1 MERKMKLVNFL
12 YKGEKNIGALLDDGV
27 CSFKSISDK
36 YSISM
41 LEFIEQIHE
50 LSPEVSNF
58 IDSNPEVIPLS
69 EIEFLPVIERPGK
82 VLAVGLNYKDHAKET
97 GMDLPEVPMIF
108 TKQSTSVLGH
118 QGEIH
123 KPKVSDAVDYEGEM
137 AFVIGKKC
145 RHVSKEEALDVIAG
159 VTICNDVSVRDW
171 QIASPTFTMGKSFD
185 THCPIGPYIVT
196 MDEISDIHNL
206 KIKTYVNDELRQDSC
221 TDQLI
226 FDCFD
231 LIEHITKAFT
241 LEPGDIIATGTSSG
255 VGVVLGKY
263 LIPNDVVRI
272 ELENVGTLENKVV
285 LEP

>member
-1 MERKMKLVNFL
+1 MKLVNFL
-12 YKGEKNIGALLDDGV
+12 YKGEKNIGAFLDNGV

-36 YSISM
+36 YSMSM
-41 LEFIEQIHE
+41 LEFIEQIDA
-50 LSPEVSNF
+50 LSTEVTKF
-58 IDSNPEVIPLS
+58 INSNPEVIPLS

-82 VLAVGLNYKDHAKET
+82 VLAVGLNYKDHVKET
-97 GMDLPEVPMIF
+97 GRDLPKVPMIF

-145 RHVSKEEALDVIAG
+145 RHVSKEDALDVIAG

-185 THCPIGPYIVT
+185 THCPIGPYIAT
-196 MDEISDIHNL
+196 MDEISNIHNL

-263 LIPNDVVRI
+263 LVPNDVVRI

>member
-1 MERKMKLVNFL
+1 MKLVNFL

-36 YSISM
+36 YSMSM
-41 LEFIEQIHE
+41 MEFIEQIDD
-50 LSPEVSNF
+50 LSPKVSKF
-58 IDSNPEVIPLS
+58 INSNPEVIPLS

-97 GMDLPEVPMIF
+97 GMDLPKVPMIF

-145 RHVSKEEALDVIAG
+145 RHVNKEDALDVIAG

-263 LIPNDVVRI
+263 LVPNDVVRI
-272 ELENVGTLENKVV
+272 ELEKVGTLENKVI

>member
-1 MERKMKLVNFL
+1 MKLVNFL
-12 YKGEKNIGALLDDGV
+12 FKGEKNVGALLDDGV

-36 YSISM
+36 YSMSM
-41 LEFIEQIHE
+41 MEFIEQIDD
-50 LSPEVSNF
+50 LSPKVSKF
-58 IDSNPEVIPLS
+58 INSNPEVIPLS

-97 GMDLPEVPMIF
+97 GMDLPKVPMIF

-145 RHVSKEEALDVIAG
+145 RHVSKEDALDVIAG

-206 KIKTYVNDELRQDSC
+206 KIKTFVNDELRQDSC

-263 LIPNDVVRI
+263 LVPNDVVRI

>member
-1 MERKMKLVNFL
+1 MKLVNFL
-12 YKGEKNIGALLDDGV
+12 FKGEKNVGALLDDGV

-41 LEFIEQIHE
+41 LEFIEQIDE
-50 LSPEVSNF
+50 LSPEVSKF

-69 EIEFLPVIERPGK
+69 EIDFLPVIERPGK

-145 RHVSKEEALDVIAG
+145 RHVSKEDALDVIAG

-206 KIKTYVNDELRQDSC
+206 QIKTYVNDELRQDSC

-263 LIPNDVVRI
+263 LVPNDVVKI
-272 ELENVGTLENKVV
+272 ELENVGTLENKVI

>member
-1 MERKMKLVNFL
+1 MKLVNFL
-12 YKGEKNIGALLDDGV
+12 YKGEKNIGAFLDDGI
-27 CSFKSISDK
+27 CTFKSISDK
-36 YSISM
+36 YSMSM
-41 LEFIEQIHE
+41 LKFIEQIDA
-50 LSPEVSNF
+50 LSPEVSKF
-58 IDSNPEVIPLS
+58 INSNPEVIPLS

-97 GMDLPEVPMIF
+97 GRDLPKVPMIF

-145 RHVSKEEALDVIAG
+145 RHISKEDALDVIAG

-185 THCPIGPYIVT
+185 THCPIGPFIAT
-196 MDEISDIHNL
+196 MDEISDIHKL

>member
-1 MERKMKLVNFL
+1 MKLVNFL
-12 YKGEKNIGALLDDGV
+12 FKGEKNVGALLDDGV

-41 LEFIEQIHE
+41 LEFIEQIDK
-50 LSPEVSNF
+50 LSPEVSKF

-69 EIEFLPVIERPGK
+69 KIEFLPVIERPGK

-145 RHVSKEEALDVIAG
+145 RHVSKEDALDVIAG

-263 LIPNDVVRI
+263 LVPNDVVRI

>member
-1 MERKMKLVNFL
+1 MKLVNFL
-12 YKGEKNIGALLDDGV
+12 FKGEKYVGALLDDGV
-27 CSFKSISDK
+27 CLFKSISDK

-41 LEFIEQIHE
+41 LEFIEQIDE
-50 LSPEVSNF
+50 LSPEVSKF

-145 RHVSKEEALDVIAG
+145 RHVSKEDALDVIAG

-263 LIPNDVVRI
+263 LVPNDVVRI
-272 ELENVGTLENKVV
+272 ELENVGTLENKVI

>member
-1 MERKMKLVNFL
+1 MKLVNFL
-12 YKGEKNIGALLDDGV
+12 FKGEKNVGALLDDGV

-50 LSPEVSNF
+50 LSPEVSKF

-263 LIPNDVVRI
+263 LIPNDVVKI
-272 ELENVGTLENKVV
+272 ELENVGTLENKVI

>member
-1 MERKMKLVNFL
+1 MKLVNFL
-12 YKGEKNIGALLDDGV
+12 FKGEKNVGALLDDGV

-50 LSPEVSNF
+50 LSPEVSKF

-263 LIPNDVVRI
+263 LVPNDVVRI

>member
-1 MERKMKLVNFL
+1 MKLVNFL
-12 YKGEKNIGALLDDGV
+12 YKGEKNVGALLDDGV

-41 LEFIEQIHE
+41 LEFIEQIDK
-50 LSPEVSNF
+50 LSPEVSKF

-69 EIEFLPVIERPGK
+69 KIEFLPVIERPGK

-145 RHVSKEEALDVIAG
+145 RHVSKEDALDVIAG

-263 LIPNDVVRI
+263 LVPNDVVRI
-272 ELENVGTLENKVV
+272 ELENVGTLENKVI

>member
-1 MERKMKLVNFL
+1 MKLVNFL
-12 YKGEKNIGALLDDGV
+12 FKGEKNVGALLDDGV

-41 LEFIEQIHE
+41 LEFIEQIDE
-50 LSPEVSNF
+50 LSPEVSKF

-145 RHVSKEEALDVIAG
+145 RHVSKEDALDVIAG

-263 LIPNDVVRI
+263 LVPNDVVKI
-272 ELENVGTLENKVV
+272 ELENVGTLENKVI

>member
-1 MERKMKLVNFL
+1 MKLVNFL
-12 YKGEKNIGALLDDGV
+12 FKGEKNVGALVDDGV

-41 LEFIEQIHE
+41 TEFIEQIHE
-50 LSPEVSNF
+50 LSPEVSKF

-82 VLAVGLNYKDHAKET
+82 VLAVGLNYRDHAKET

-206 KIKTYVNDELRQDSC
+206 KIKTYVNDELRQNSC

-263 LIPNDVVRI
+263 LIPNDVVKI
-272 ELENVGTLENKVV
+272 ELENVGTLENKVI

>member
-1 MERKMKLVNFL
+1 MKLVNFL

-36 YSISM
+36 YSMSM
-41 LEFIEQIHE
+41 LEFVEQMDD
-50 LSPEVSNF
+50 LSPKVSKF
-58 IDSNPEVIPLS
+58 INPNPEVIPLS
-69 EIEFLPVIERPGK
+69 KIEFLPVIERPGK

-145 RHVSKEEALDVIAG
+145 RHVKKEDALDVIAG

-263 LIPNDVVRI
+263 LVPNDVVRI
-272 ELENVGTLENKVV
+272 ELENVGTLENKVI

>member
-1 MERKMKLVNFL
+1 MKLVNFL

-36 YSISM
+36 YSMPM
-41 LEFIEQIHE
+41 LEFIEQIDD
-50 LSPEVSNF
+50 LSPKVSKF
-58 IDSNPEVIPLS
+58 INSNPEVIPLS

-97 GMDLPEVPMIF
+97 GMDLPKVPMIF

-145 RHVSKEEALDVIAG
+145 RHVSKEDALDVIAG

-185 THCPIGPYIVT
+185 THCPIGPYIAT

-263 LIPNDVVRI
+263 LVPNDVVRI

>member
-1 MERKMKLVNFL
+1 MKLVNFL
-12 YKGEKNIGALLDDGV
+12 FKGEKNVGALVDDGV

-50 LSPEVSNF
+50 LSPEVSKF

-272 ELENVGTLENKVV
+272 ELENVGTLENKVI

>member
-1 MERKMKLVNFL
+1 MKLVNFL
-12 YKGEKNIGALLDDGV
+12 YKGEKNVGALLDDGV

-50 LSPEVSNF
+50 LSPEVSKF

-206 KIKTYVNDELRQDSC
+206 KIKTYVNDELRQNSC

-272 ELENVGTLENKVV
+272 ELENVGTLENKVI

>member
-1 MERKMKLVNFL
+1 MKLVNFL
-12 YKGEKNIGALLDDGV
+12 YKGEKNVGALLDDGV

-206 KIKTYVNDELRQDSC
+206 KIKTYVNDELRQNSC

-272 ELENVGTLENKVV
+272 ELENVGTLENKVI

>member
-1 MERKMKLVNFL
+1 MKLVNFL
-12 YKGEKNIGALLDDGV
+12 FKGEKNVGALVDDGV

-50 LSPEVSNF
+50 LSPEVSKF

-145 RHVSKEEALDVIAG
+145 RHVSKEDALDVIAG

-263 LIPNDVVRI
+263 LVPNDVVRI

>member
-1 MERKMKLVNFL
+1 MKLVNFL
-12 YKGEKNIGALLDDGV
+12 FKGEKNIGALLDDGV

-41 LEFIEQIHE
+41 LEFIEQIDD
-50 LSPEVSNF
+50 LSPKVSKF
-58 IDSNPEVIPLS
+58 INLNPEVIPLS
-69 EIEFLPVIERPGK
+69 DIEFLPVIERPGK

-97 GMDLPEVPMIF
+97 GMDLPKVPMIF

-145 RHVSKEEALDVIAG
+145 RHVSKEDALDVIAG

-263 LIPNDVVRI
+263 LVPNDVVRI

>member
-1 MERKMKLVNFL
+1 MKLVNFL

-36 YSISM
+36 YSMSM
-41 LEFIEQIHE
+41 LEFIEQMDD
-50 LSPEVSNF
+50 LSPKVSKF
-58 IDSNPEVIPLS
+58 INSNPEVIPLS

-97 GMDLPEVPMIF
+97 GMDLPKVPMIF

-145 RHVSKEEALDVIAG
+145 RHVSKEDALDVIAG

-196 MDEISDIHNL
+196 IDEISDIHNL

-263 LIPNDVVRI
+263 LVPNDVVRI

>member
-1 MERKMKLVNFL
+1 MKLVNFL

-36 YSISM
+36 YSMSM
-41 LEFIEQIHE
+41 MEFIDQIDD
-50 LSPEVSNF
+50 LSPKVSKF
-58 IDSNPEVIPLS
+58 INSNPEVIPLS

-97 GMDLPEVPMIF
+97 GMDLPKVPMIF

-145 RHVSKEEALDVIAG
+145 RHVSKEDALDVIAG

-263 LIPNDVVRI
+263 LVPNDVVRI

>member
-1 MERKMKLVNFL
+1 MKLVNFL
-12 YKGEKNIGALLDDGV
+12 FKGEKNVGALLDDGV

-41 LEFIEQIHE
+41 LEFIEQIDK
-50 LSPEVSNF
+50 LSPEVSKF

-69 EIEFLPVIERPGK
+69 KIEFLPVIERPGK

-145 RHVSKEEALDVIAG
+145 RHVSKEDALDVIAG

-263 LIPNDVVRI
+263 LVPNDVVRI
-272 ELENVGTLENKVV
+272 ELENVGTLENKVI

>member
-1 MERKMKLVNFL
+1 MKLVNFL

-41 LEFIEQIHE
+41 LEFVEQMDD
-50 LSPEVSNF
+50 LSPKVSKF
-58 IDSNPEVIPLS
+58 INSNPEVIPLS

-145 RHVSKEEALDVIAG
+145 RHVSKEDALDVIAG

-255 VGVVLGKY
+255 VGVILGKY
-263 LIPNDVVRI
+263 LVPDDIVRI
-272 ELENVGTLENKVV
+272 ELEQVGTLENKVI

>member
-1 MERKMKLVNFL
+1 MKLVNFL
-12 YKGEKNIGALLDDGV
+12 YKGENSIGALLDDGV

-36 YSISM
+36 YSMSM
-41 LEFIEQIHE
+41 LEFIEQLDN
-50 LSPEVSNF
+50 LSPEASKF
-58 IDSNPEVIPLS
+58 INSNPEVIPLS

-97 GMDLPEVPMIF
+97 GMDLPKVPMIF

-263 LIPNDVVRI
+263 LVPNDVVRI

>member
-1 MERKMKLVNFL
+1 MKLVNFL

-36 YSISM
+36 YSMSM
-41 LEFIEQIHE
+41 MEFIEQIDD
-50 LSPEVSNF
+50 LSPKVSKF
-58 IDSNPEVIPLS
+58 INSNPEVIPLS

-97 GMDLPEVPMIF
+97 GMDLPKVPMIF

-145 RHVSKEEALDVIAG
+145 RHVSKEDALDVIAG

-263 LIPNDVVRI
+263 LVPNDVVRI
-272 ELENVGTLENKVV
+272 QLENVGTLENKVV

>member
-1 MERKMKLVNFL
+1 MKLVNFL

-36 YSISM
+36 YSMPM
-41 LEFIEQIHE
+41 LEFIEQIDD
-50 LSPEVSNF
+50 LSPKVSIF
-58 IDSNPEVIPLS
+58 INSNPEVIPLS

-97 GMDLPEVPMIF
+97 GMDLPKVPMIF

-145 RHVSKEEALDVIAG
+145 RHVSKEDALDVIAG

-263 LIPNDVVRI
+263 LVPNDVVRI

>member
-1 MERKMKLVNFL
+1 MKLVNFL
-12 YKGEKNIGALLDDGV
+12 FKGEKNVGALLDNGV

-41 LEFIEQIHE
+41 LEFIEQIDE
-50 LSPEVSNF
+50 LSPEVSKF

-69 EIEFLPVIERPGK
+69 EIDFLPVIERPGK

-145 RHVSKEEALDVIAG
+145 RHVSKEDALDVIAG

-263 LIPNDVVRI
+263 LVPNDVVKI
-272 ELENVGTLENKVV
+272 ELENVGTLENKVI

>member
-1 MERKMKLVNFL
+1 MKLVNFL
-12 YKGEKNIGALLDDGV
+12 YKGEKNVGALVDDGV

-272 ELENVGTLENKVV
+272 ELENVGTLENKVI

>member
-1 MERKMKLVNFL
+1 MKLVNFL
-12 YKGEKNIGALLDDGV
+12 FKGEKNVGALVDDGV

-50 LSPEVSNF
+50 LSPEVSKF

-263 LIPNDVVRI
+263 LIPNDVVKI
-272 ELENVGTLENKVV
+272 ELENVGTLENKVI

>member
-1 MERKMKLVNFL
+1 MKLVNFL
-12 YKGEKNIGALLDDGV
+12 FKGEQNVGALVDDGV

-82 VLAVGLNYKDHAKET
+82 VLAVGLNYRDHAKET

-145 RHVSKEEALDVIAG
+145 RHVSKEDALDVIAG

-263 LIPNDVVRI
+263 LVPNDVVRI
-272 ELENVGTLENKVV
+272 ELENVGTLENKVI

>member
-1 MERKMKLVNFL
+1 MKLVNFL
-12 YKGEKNIGALLDDGV
+12 FKGEKNVGALLDDGV

-41 LEFIEQIHE
+41 LEFIEQIDE
-50 LSPEVSNF
+50 LSPEVSKF

-145 RHVSKEEALDVIAG
+145 RHVSKVDALDVIAG

-263 LIPNDVVRI
+263 LVPNDVVKI
-272 ELENVGTLENKVV
+272 ELENVGTLENKVI

>member
-1 MERKMKLVNFL
+1 MKLVNFL
-12 YKGEKNIGALLDDGV
+12 FKGEKNVGALLDDGV

-41 LEFIEQIHE
+41 LEFIEQIDE
-50 LSPEVSNF
+50 LSPEVSKF

-69 EIEFLPVIERPGK
+69 EIDFLPVIERPGK

-145 RHVSKEEALDVIAG
+145 RHVSKVDALDVIAG

-241 LEPGDIIATGTSSG
+241 LEPGDIIATGTSGG

-263 LIPNDVVRI
+263 LVPNDVVKI
-272 ELENVGTLENKVV
+272 ELENVGTLENKVI

>member
-1 MERKMKLVNFL
+1 MKLVNFL
-12 YKGEKNIGALLDDGV
+12 FKGEKNVGALVDDGV

-58 IDSNPEVIPLS
+58 IDSNTEVIPLS

-272 ELENVGTLENKVV
+272 ELENVGTLENKVI

>member
-1 MERKMKLVNFL
+1 MKLVNFL

-36 YSISM
+36 YPMSM
-41 LEFIEQIHE
+41 LEFVEQMDD
-50 LSPEVSNF
+50 LSPKVSKF
-58 IDSNPEVIPLS
+58 INSNPEVIPLS
-69 EIEFLPVIERPGK
+69 KIEFLPVIERPGK

-145 RHVSKEEALDVIAG
+145 RHVSKEDALDVIAG

-263 LIPNDVVRI
+263 LVPNDVVKI
-272 ELENVGTLENKVV
+272 ELENVGTLENKVI

>member
-1 MERKMKLVNFL
+1 MKLVNFL
-12 YKGEKNIGALLDDGV
+12 FKGEKNVGALLDDGV

-41 LEFIEQIHE
+41 LEFIEQIDE
-50 LSPEVSNF
+50 LSPEVSKF

-145 RHVSKEEALDVIAG
+145 RHVSKEDALDVIAG

-241 LEPGDIIATGTSSG
+241 LEAGDIIATGTSSG

-263 LIPNDVVRI
+263 LVPNDVVRI

>member
-1 MERKMKLVNFL
+1 MKLVNFL

-41 LEFIEQIHE
+41 MEFIEQIDD
-50 LSPEVSNF
+50 LSPKVSKF
-58 IDSNPEVIPLS
+58 INSNPEVIPLS

-145 RHVSKEEALDVIAG
+145 RHVNKEEALDVIAG

-263 LIPNDVVRI
+263 LVPNDVVRI

>member
-1 MERKMKLVNFL
+1 MKLVNFL

-36 YSISM
+36 YSMPM
-41 LEFIEQIHE
+41 LEFIEQIDA
-50 LSPEVSNF
+50 LSPKVSKF
-58 IDSNPEVIPLS
+58 INSNPEVIPLS

-97 GMDLPEVPMIF
+97 GMDLPKVPMIF

-145 RHVSKEEALDVIAG
+145 RHVSKEDALDVIAG

-263 LIPNDVVRI
+263 LVPNDVVRI
-272 ELENVGTLENKVV
+272 ELENVGTLENKVI

>member
-1 MERKMKLVNFL
+1 MKLVNFL

-36 YSISM
+36 YFMSM
-41 LEFIEQIHE
+41 MEFIEQIDD
-50 LSPEVSNF
+50 LSPKVSKF
-58 IDSNPEVIPLS
+58 INSNPEVIPLS

-97 GMDLPEVPMIF
+97 GMDLPKVPMIF

-145 RHVSKEEALDVIAG
+145 RHVSKEDALDVIAG

-263 LIPNDVVRI
+263 LVPNDVVRI

>member
-1 MERKMKLVNFL
+1 MKLVNFL
-12 YKGEKNIGALLDDGV
+12 FKGEKNVGALLDDGV

-41 LEFIEQIHE
+41 VEFIEQIDE
-50 LSPEVSNF
+50 LSPEVSKF

-145 RHVSKEEALDVIAG
+145 RHVSKEDALDVIAG

-263 LIPNDVVRI
+263 LVPNDVVKI
-272 ELENVGTLENKVV
+272 ELENVGTLENKVI

>member
-1 MERKMKLVNFL
+1 MKLVNFL

-36 YSISM
+36 YSMSM
-41 LEFIEQIHE
+41 MEFIEQIDD
-50 LSPEVSNF
+50 LSPKVSKF
-58 IDSNPEVIPLS
+58 INSNPEVIPLS

-97 GMDLPEVPMIF
+97 GMDLPKVPMIF

-118 QGEIH
+118 QGKIH

-145 RHVSKEEALDVIAG
+145 RHVSKEDALDVIAG

-206 KIKTYVNDELRQDSC
+206 KIKTFVNDELRQDSC

-263 LIPNDVVRI
+263 LVPNDVVRI
-272 ELENVGTLENKVV
+272 ELENVGTLENKVI